1 MEITE
6 IFKKLRT
13 DDAKFNMK
21 ATSEINSTRLVLRA
35 RNDSKDQSIYCE
47 VKGELNLLWHSV
59 KIELA

>member
-1 MEITE
+1 
-6 IFKKLRT
+6 
-13 DDAKFNMK
+13 MK